1 MQSIKRQ
8 KIGVGYWPSAY
19 GRSFQKRA
27 VVYLIN
33 GKAYTR
39 DTHGNAFETD
49 LQGYKMLNFNTGDL
63 GGFYEVG
70 LISKHEP
77 YTKL

>member
-1 MQSIKRQ
+1 MQSIKKQ
-8 KIGVGYWPSAY
+8 KIGVGYWANGY
-19 GRSFQKRA
+19 GIGFQKTA

-39 DTHGNAFETD
+39 DTKGRAFETD
-49 LQGYKMLNFNTGDL
+49 LPGYKMLNFNTGSL